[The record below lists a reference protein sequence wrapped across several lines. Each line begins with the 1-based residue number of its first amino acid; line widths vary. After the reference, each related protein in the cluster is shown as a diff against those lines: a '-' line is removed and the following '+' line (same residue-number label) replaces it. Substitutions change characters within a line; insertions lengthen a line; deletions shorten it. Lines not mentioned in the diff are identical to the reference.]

1 MNSRAEVGLDFEFGS
16 GTNSAFDF
24 VMSSDSQLAVVLDLR
39 LEQVLLVPGIREQ
52 QNSQRV

>member
-24 VMSSDSQLAVVLDLR
+24 VTDSDSQLVVVLESR
-39 LEQVLLVPGIREQ
+39 LEQVLLVPGIRGQ
-52 QNSQRV
+52 QNSQRM